1 MEEQTWDVLD
11 SYFTSH
17 KNFLTKHHIDS
28 YNDFI
33 FNKIPNTIR
42 SLNPFI
48 TLKNDEKTQNPKHE
62 IQIYIG
68 GEDGSAIYFEKP
80 NINKSLLLPNEARLK
95 DATYTCDLIVDI
107 VVKYIV
113 YDVNTGAVKKVDT
126 KLFNKFKIGTVP
138 IMLHSNLCVLYNQ
151 PPSILKEMG
160 ECIYDHG
167 GYFIV
172 DGKEKVIVAQE
183 RIATNR
189 LFMNKSKDVD
199 YSFEGLIRCT
209 TEEAAIFPKTVKIG
223 VYSERYLKGKRK
235 NAIVF
240 TLPTVS
246 REIPLFVL
254 FRALG
259 VESDKSILQH
269 ILYDVESTS
278 TMNKQMEDFLF
289 GSINDGAFLYTQEQA
304 LEFLKSFVQYDNVD
318 YVQYVLMND
327 LFPNMNEGRG
337 DDMKISLTKKSLFLG
352 HLAHHIVKICLGMEK
367 ESDRDNY
374 AFKRVD
380 LSGFL
385 MGNLFRD
392 FYNQFRNECR
402 SAVDRQYNYGPWK
415 KDGDLLQLIN
425 NSNRWQVFNSNLMTN
440 GMIKSL
446 KGSWGITKDP
456 SKAGIVQDVS
466 RISYIGFVS
475 HLRRVNTPIDR
486 SVKIVAPHRLHPTQW
501 GAMCPC
507 ESPDGASIGLLKNFA
522 LLCHVSFDCS
532 SKEIVKCLSS
542 LGVRFLEF
550 ITPREL
556 VSDSVKVLVNS
567 NWVGLTDTP
576 DVLIKKLRLL
586 RRNACINVM
595 TSISWNIIGKEINI
609 NTEAGRCARP
619 LFIVDH
625 HKLLITESIIE
636 KLKKGVLSWFDLIM
650 GSTRKSLDLTDC
662 KYYNPFDLISGDEHY
677 VWDKLKENQ
686 GVIEFVD
693 VEESN
698 TCMIA
703 MEFNNLHDRLK
714 KFTHCEIHPSTIFAV
729 LTANIPFAD
738 HNQAPRNYFSGAQ
751 GKQAIGMYNT
761 AFNSRMDT
769 MSVVLH
775 YPHKR
780 LVNTR
785 YMHYI
790 GNNDMPQGHNAIVAI
805 MTYTGLT
812 LC

>member
-11 SYFTSH
+11 SYFKSH

-28 YNDFI
+28 YDDFI

-42 SLNPFI
+42 SLNPFV
-48 TLKNDEKTQNPKHE
+48 TLKNDEKTHNPKHE
-62 IQIYIG
+62 IQIFIG
-68 GEDGSAIYFEKP
+68 GEDGRAIYFEKP
-80 NINKSLLLPNEARLK
+80 NIDNQLLLPNEARLK
-95 DATYTCDLIVDI
+95 DVTYTSDLIVDI
-107 VVKYIV
+107 LVKYIV
-113 YDVNTGAVKKVDT
+113 YDVNNGAVKTVDT
-126 KLFNKFKIGTVP
+126 KLFSKLKIGTVP
-138 IMLHSNLCVLYNQ
+138 IMLQSSLCVLKDQ
-151 PPSILKEMG
+151 PNIILKEMG
-160 ECIYDHG
+160 ECVFDQG

-189 LFMNKSKDVD
+189 LFINKSKDVD
-199 YSFEGLIRCT
+199 YSFEGMIRCT
-209 TEEAAIFPKTVKIG
+209 MEEAAIFPKTVKIG

-235 NAIVF
+235 NAIVL

-246 REIPLFVL
+246 REIPLFIL

-259 VESDKSILQH
+259 IETDKQILEY
-269 ILYDVESTS
+269 ILYDIDNPQ
-278 TMNKQMEDFLF
+278 NKRMMEFLF
-289 GSINDGAFLYTQEQA
+289 YSLKDGSFIYTQEQA
-304 LEFLKSFVQYDNVD
+304 LEFLRSFVQYDNID

-327 LFPNMNEGRG
+327 LFPNMNEGAG
-337 DDMKISLTKKSLFLG
+337 DDMKVSLTKKALFLG
-352 HLAHHIVKICLGMEK
+352 HIAHHIVKISMGIEK

-415 KDGDLLQLIN
+415 KDGNLSQLIN
-425 NSNRWQVFNSNLMTN
+425 ASNRWQIFNSNLMTN

-522 LLCHVSFDCS
+522 ILCHVSFDCS
-532 SKEIVKCLSS
+532 SKEMVKCLDD
-542 LGVRFLEF
+542 LGVRFLEY
-550 ITPREL
+550 ITPKEHI
-556 VSDSVKVLVNS
+556 SDSVKVLVNS
-567 NWVGLTDTP
+567 NWIGLTDKP
-576 DVLIKKLRLL
+576 DILVRKLRLL

-595 TSISWNIIGKEINI
+595 TSISWNIVGKEINI

-625 HKLLITESIIE
+625 HQLLITDVMIE
-636 KLKKGVLSWFDLIM
+636 KLRKGTISWFDLIK
-650 GSTRKSLDLTDC
+650 GSTRPSLDLTDC
-662 KYYNPFDLISGDEHY
+662 KYYNPFDILKGSENE
-677 VWDKLKENQ
+677 VWNKLKENQ
-686 GVIEFVD
+686 GVIEFID

-698 TCMIA
+698 TCMLA
-703 MEFNNLHDRLK
+703 MDFNNLNDTLK

-729 LTANIPFAD
+729 LTANIPFAN

-775 YPHKR
+775 YPQKR